1 MEQSK
6 FIANGEGKLNE
17 IFSQM
22 ADLRSFPHPSNTYC
36 KYIWTVRNLFV
47 QYDYIDDKAFKMVGS
62 ILFTIKFLIG
72 IMPY

>member
-47 QYDYIDDKAFKMVGS
+47 QYDYIDDKVFKIVD
-62 ILFTIKFLIG
+62 F
-72 IMPY
+72 